1 MTSISEEVILADMW
15 GESNT
20 SSVKS
25 QCKCPKGGTFSACVK
40 YTEEDE
46 VSTKNKQGDRIREQ
60 GHGKR
65 KVQIILDLKCI

>member
-15 GESNT
+15 GESIT
-20 SSVKS
+20 SRVKS
-25 QCKCPKGGTFSACVK
+25 QCKCPKGGTFSACVT

-46 VSTKNKQGDRIREQ
+46 VATKNKQGDRIRKQ

-65 KVQIILDLKCI
+65 KVQITLDLKCI